1 MNQHVL
7 TQFHPPPI
15 TGSQRIS
22 NNTSSNTPLLGK
34 VYWDLDKLLPLLYNL
49 KIQDDTLVGLKI
61 YYGDINLYLN
71 SSINQTTPICPHLH
85 QVYPNNPPYKLLVT
99 P

>member
-61 YYGDINLYLN
+61 YYGDINLSLN
-71 SSINQTTPICPHLH
+71 SSIN
-85 QVYPNNPPYKLLVT
+85 
-99 P
+99 